1 MSRRLHR
8 SIGTGFHGAVDG
20 PECSDGVCHN
30 DEDDSEGEVEEVGEP
45 DILQK
50 GLVLDLDMLKEP
62 SGRFK
67 QKDEEAE
74 GEEDEE
80 HEEVVDEGVNDLHFL
95 RLKYLIIGS

>member
-1 MSRRLHR
+1 
-8 SIGTGFHGAVDG
+8 
-20 PECSDGVCHN
+20 
-30 DEDDSEGEVEEVGEP
+30 
-45 DILQK
+45 
-50 GLVLDLDMLKEP
+50 LKEP
-62 SGRFK
+62 SGRFE